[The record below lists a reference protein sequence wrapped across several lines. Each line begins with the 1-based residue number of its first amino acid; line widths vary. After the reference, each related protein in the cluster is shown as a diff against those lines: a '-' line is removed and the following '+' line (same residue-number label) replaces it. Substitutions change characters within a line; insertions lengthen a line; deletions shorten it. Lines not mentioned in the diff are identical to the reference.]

1 MCDIS
6 CSKIKAIYKTP
17 RCNLL
22 LGLTCTSQDME
33 SHRGL
38 PQVSHSS
45 LNGVGGC
52 GVGVGA
58 VSIYNVSEDVDFPQ
72 MFNSSMFIISL
83 FDPTDPP

>member
-33 SHRGL
+33 SHHGL

-45 LNGVGGC
+45 LNGVGGLRC
-52 GVGVGA
+52 RGG
-58 VSIYNVSEDVDFPQ
+58 
-72 MFNSSMFIISL
+72 SSFHL
-83 FDPTDPP
+83 QRK

>member
-33 SHRGL
+33 SRSIRG
-38 PQVSHSS
+38 
-45 LNGVGGC
+45 GFIF
-52 GVGVGA
+52 
-58 VSIYNVSEDVDFPQ
+58 IYTGSKLCQ
-72 MFNSSMFIISL
+72 
-83 FDPTDPP
+83 